1 MDWGMMQNPNAVV
14 EQAVGQCIP
23 SLVQSPDNLLKSSD
37 QKRQTRNFLDT
48 ALRPRLRFGTWM
60 TLSIVLLDT
69 CLRFSW
75 TLRFHVHAIFPT
87 NDAYILWT
95 EFMEVFRRAV
105 WNLLRV
111 EWEHIKQTR
120 NAKKAES
127 DAAAVQ
133 SEKNVTP
140 EVMIG

>member
-1 MDWGMMQNPNAVV
+1 MGWGYHANPNAVV

-23 SLVQSPDNLLKSSD
+23 SLVGSSSLDNAKPKHSPRK
-37 QKRQTRNFLDT
+37 FLDT
-48 ALRPRLRFGTWM
+48 ALRPRLRFGTCM

-75 TLRFHVHAIFPT
+75 TLRFYSGAIFPT

-120 NAKKAES
+120 SARKAAT
-127 DAAAVQ
+127 DATELT
-133 SEKNVTP
+133 EKVVTP